1 VTVGRRRVKR
11 DPPQNST
18 LSAARLAADSG
29 FLRIFDT
36 ISCWSYSSLSAACCH
51 EGRSQIRLVPM
62 SKQLCVTPGIVDLT
76 PKCTEQS
83 FEAAWDSQGSE
94 WFRSPTVGQTWSPRA
109 SPDAF
114 GFCDVLGIA
123 QSSGVSLEILSF
135 ASLAHPGRA
144 SVQRG
149 EPTAGHLAI
158 TFQDSHKIHRL
169 SQLASITHTSSKGFF

>member
-1 VTVGRRRVKR
+1 MTVGRRRVKR

-149 EPTAGHLAI
+149 NPPPA
-158 TFQDSHKIHRL
+158 
-169 SQLASITHTSSKGFF
+169 TSR